1 MSKISTIPTQREDT
15 KVSRK
20 SGARV
25 RASAKDL
32 AQGSLSE
39 VLTLAEERG
48 LLAGS
53 RTHVLRGRM
62 PVGLVEQAKLKTG
75 ISSDSKLIEA
85 ALANLALSD
94 DYGQWLLSQRGT
106 VNPELDLE
114 F

>member
-1 MSKISTIPTQREDT
+1 MTKAAVGRTKNESKLVQPQAPR
-15 KVSRK
+15 
-20 SGARV
+20 AR
-25 RASAKDL
+25 RAATNAPQD
-32 AQGSLSE
+32 SLHE

-75 ISSDSKLIEA
+75 ISSDSKLLEV
-85 ALANLALSD
+85 ALANLTVSD